1 MVKTLP
7 SNEGGEGL
15 IPGQVAKIPHDSQTK
30 NQNINSQSNIV
41 TNLAKTLK
49 MVHIKKGNNISFKIN
64 YACSLQFHI

>member
-15 IPGQVAKIPHDSQTK
+15 IPGQGAKIHHDSQTK
-30 NQNINSQSNIV
+30 NNIISQSNIV

-49 MVHIKKGNNISFKIN
+49 MVHIKKENNISFKIN
-64 YACSLQFHI
+64 YARSLKFHI